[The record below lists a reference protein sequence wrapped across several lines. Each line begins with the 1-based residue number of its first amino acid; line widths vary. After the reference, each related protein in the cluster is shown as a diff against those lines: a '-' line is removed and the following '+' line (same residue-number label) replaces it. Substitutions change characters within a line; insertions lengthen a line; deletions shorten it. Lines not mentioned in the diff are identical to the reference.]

1 MPSKNKA
8 RGNRFERLVISRAK
22 NAGFE
27 AERAWGSDGK
37 SLGLTHDVDG
47 IIKTK
52 EKTWK
57 LQMKKRKRLAS
68 YVKPS
73 ENVDVQVIGEDR
85 EEPLVVVPLNEF
97 LKLIEDKQ

>member
-52 EKTWK
+52 E
-57 LQMKKRKRLAS
+57 
-68 YVKPS
+68 
-73 ENVDVQVIGEDR
+73 N
-85 EEPLVVVPLNEF
+85 
-97 LKLIEDKQ
+97 

>member
-22 NAGFE
+22 DAGFI

-52 EKTWK
+52 ED
-57 LQMKKRKRLAS
+57 RL
-68 YVKPS
+68 
-73 ENVDVQVIGEDR
+73 
-85 EEPLVVVPLNEF
+85 
-97 LKLIEDKQ
+97 